1 MNEPVMIILC
11 CAFVTYLTRIG
22 GHLIL
27 SRFGEIHHRVESAL
41 LMVPTAVLSALVA
54 PALITHGPAE
64 AIAIIAAA
72 LIALRGSLVAT
83 VATGMIVLVLLR
95 QLTP

>member
-1 MNEPVMIILC
+1 MNDPVAVILA
-11 CAFVTYLTRIG
+11 CAAVTYITRVS

-27 SRFGEIHHRVESAL
+27 SRIGEIHHRVESAL

-64 AIAIIAAA
+64 TTAIIASA
-72 LIALRGSLVAT
+72 LVALRGSLVAT
-83 VATGMIVLVLLR
+83 VATGMLLLVALRHLL
-95 QLTP
+95 P